1 MIDPTTTYEAVTRR
15 ARRAK
20 RSVGRLLVSG
30 LGFSAAYFLDPD
42 HGAARRR
49 RVVEYIHRLG
59 AGTVGMADEA
69 GVTFEPGASQGTDA
83 EIDPRLLSR
92 LTANRSGA
100 RS

>member
-1 MIDPTTTYEAVTRR
+1 MIDTTRTYEAVTRR

-20 RSVGRLLVSG
+20 RSAGRLLVSG

-49 RVVEYIHRLG
+49 RVVEYVRRLG
-59 AGTVGMADEA
+59 AGTAGIADEA
-69 GVTFEPGASQGTDA
+69 GVTADPGATPGTGTD
-83 EIDPRLLSR
+83 IDPRLLSR
-92 LTANRSGA
+92 LAANRSGG